1 MTIDTHAQ
9 RLFKELTRGSIM
21 HWLVHYTYSL
31 MYNVHYTYSLMYT
44 YSYQEEDADGS
55 YF

>member
-1 MTIDTHAQ
+1 
-9 RLFKELTRGSIM
+9 M